1 MSISVLGSGAFGT
14 SLAIALA
21 QSGSAVTLWSRDA
34 QQAEQMQT
42 SRQSGARL
50 PGLDLPETLTVTSDN
65 SAFDAK
71 ICLLAIPT
79 QKLAEFL
86 TSLPRTPNQALVA
99 CCKGVDR
106 KTGLGPVA
114 TIVRHHPKATA
125 AILTGPSFAAD
136 IARGL
141 PTALVLAT
149 ANLTDATELQ
159 SELTR
164 PTLRLYR
171 STDVIG
177 AELGGALKNVI
188 AIAAGIAIGARLG
201 DSARASVIARGFSEM
216 GRLAAA
222 KGAETET
229 IQGLSGLGDLVL
241 TCTSDKSRNFT
252 AGIALGQGQKPDPDT
267 TVEGLA
273 TAPTVARAAIDLGL
287 DLPLMQAI
295 ADVVEGKLDIPRAIE
310 TLLSRPVGKE

>member
-21 QSGSAVTLWSRDA
+21 NGGHAVTLWSRNA
-34 QQAEQMQT
+34 NIANSMQT
-42 SRQSGARL
+42 TRGSGPRL
-50 PGLDLPETLTVTSDN
+50 PGHDLPDSLTVTADIG
-65 SAFDAK
+65 AFEAP
-71 ICLLAIPT
+71 ICLIAVPMQSLS
-79 QKLAEFL
+79 EFL
-86 TSLPRTPNQALVA
+86 ADLPPGRRALIA

-106 KTGLGPVA
+106 ATGLGPVETIA
-114 TIVRHHPKATA
+114 TARPDADA

-141 PTALVLAT
+141 PTALVLA
-149 ANLTDATELQ
+149 ASDPDVALRLQ
-159 SELTR
+159 QVLTR
-164 PTLRLYR
+164 PALRLYR

-188 AIAAGIAIGARLG
+188 AIAAGIAIGARQG

-216 GRLAAA
+216 RRFAAA

-229 IQGLSGLGDLVL
+229 IHGLSGLGDLVL
-241 TCTSDKSRNFT
+241 TCTSDKSRNFA
-252 AGIALGQGQKPDPDT
+252 AGIALGSGEPPAQSV

-273 TAPTVARAAIDLGL
+273 TAPAVAREAEVLGL
-287 DLPLMQAI
+287 DLPLIRTVTA
-295 ADVVEGKLDIPRAIE
+295 VVEGKLDIAAAIE
-310 TLLSRPVGKE
+310 TLLSRPVGEE